1 MLRIGHE
8 CMQWNRGVQTNE
20 NYMFRRWLRKLSQTF
35 GWQER
40 RLQSLSLALEAAAG
54 TKSTEKFKS
63 WMLHRSMA
71 GNNGGSDSRSEK
83 ERWHIDIDVSEKEPS
98 RDDTSS
104 IPNGLDGGSTSIQD
118 YEQQAATGEASMTQF
133 EEERKMLLEKNRSEL
148 EAFDKTTVEMEMKL
162 TEGTAAAKEDREF
175 SRNSMLKSREEAI
188 AALDKEYGQD
198 NGDNN
203 NIEEDEK
210 IVALEGEHL
219 PISASC
225 RQICAIASELKK
237 HLHGLELYE
246 GARLVGEAVS
256 ACFKE
261 RASRYDKRALSK
273 KRYDEYQ
280 EKLAKSPLFLVSFEE
295 VSHTDSILASHPM
308 RHFLTA
314 FPFRCTARIVK
325 MKMKMSRRRIY
336 LMMTSLITTTIRS
349 YLLPFGMGLYP
360 PSYGESDS
368 LPD

>member
-40 RLQSLSLALEAAAG
+40 RLQSLALALEAAAG

-63 WMLHRSMA
+63 WMLQRSMA
-71 GNNGGSDSRSEK
+71 ANNGGSDSRSEK
-83 ERWHIDIDVSEKEPS
+83 ERWHIDIDGSEKRPS

-104 IPNGLDGGSTSIQD
+104 IPNGPDGGSTSTQD
-118 YEQQAATGEASMTQF
+118 HEQQATTGEAPMAQF

-148 EAFDKTTVEMEMKL
+148 EAFDKTTVEMKL
-162 TEGTAAAKEDREF
+162 AEGTAAAREDREF
-175 SRNSMLKSREEAI
+175 SRNSMLKSHEEAI

-219 PISASC
+219 PTSASC
-225 RQICAIASELKK
+225 RQVCAIASELKK

-261 RASRYDKRALSK
+261 RASRYDKRTLSNQ
-273 KRYDEYQ
+273 RYNEYQ
-280 EKLAKSPLFLVSFEE
+280 EKLAKSPLLLVSFEE

-314 FPFRCTARIVK
+314 FPSRCTARIA
-325 MKMKMSRRRIY
+325 KMKMSRRRIY
-336 LMMTSLITTTIRS
+336 LMMMTLITTKIRS